1 MAVQIPAAGA
11 GLGHAFSE
19 FQAQSNYVI
28 YHHFASTTLL
38 DEQIGRHIRYYGF
51 HKSAR
56 DLFQEIY
63 NDRKKLCITYTR
75 SCFNNGFVSTIISEA
90 RNSSLKASGR
100 KEKMKSYTMADQC
113 KMLMSWET
121 SLDAKALD
129 KIMSVLSL
137 DTYQSRPWSQ
147 HVETAWDKAVA
158 DCHQQVIEVLGGIF
172 ILPVS
177 RLLPPVFRLSSAC
190 FRLSSACF

>member
-1 MAVQIPAAGA
+1 
-11 GLGHAFSE
+11 
-19 FQAQSNYVI
+19 
-28 YHHFASTTLL
+28 
-38 DEQIGRHIRYYGF
+38 
-51 HKSAR
+51 
-56 DLFQEIY
+56 
-63 NDRKKLCITYTR
+63 
-75 SCFNNGFVSTIISEA
+75 
-90 RNSSLKASGR
+90 
-100 KEKMKSYTMADQC
+100 MKSYTMADQC

-172 ILPVS
+172 ILPVFRLLS
-177 RLLPPVFRLSSAC
+177 ACFPPVFRLLPPVFRLFPPVC
-190 FRLSSACF
+190 RLFLTVSVQTRATGCTPSK